1 MATTIVNL
9 PSGYELDDFDET
21 KNFHR
26 ILFRPGYSVQA
37 RELTQL
43 QTALQAQIDRHGQ
56 YSFKDGS
63 RVVNGKVTLNVE
75 YDFIKIT
82 STAFTPTINSYSGAA
97 QIPDNY
103 LTEFVGTTITSASGV
118 TAVVQ
123 AVIAED
129 LAGSGD
135 PATLYVK
142 YTGSGTNN
150 TTSTFV
156 GDEEFFSN
164 GNVVRY
170 GKVVPAVDTP
180 TGYGSAVNI
189 EEGVY
194 FISGTFVYVP
204 AGTLILDKY
213 TNTPNYIIGLKVTE
227 DIVDSIGDTTLLDN
241 AAGTPNAAAPGARRY
256 RISTTLIK
264 EPLNLA
270 SRVETDYITLVVI
283 EGGKSAVDRT
293 DKNQETELTERL
305 ARRTFEESGDYSVN
319 PYQLNIKEHLD
330 TGTNNGYLTSGN
342 GGSATKLA
350 IGIEPNTSY
359 VKGFRVENT
368 TTKYLA
374 VDKPRGANATIDINQ
389 TQQTLNLGNYIRLNE
404 ASSLG
409 MPDIATFETIDLY
422 DAANGGGTLRGT
434 CRARGISRGASDTE
448 LYLYIFDIQ
457 FNSGYA
463 MNNIV
468 SVEWDDGG
476 TVKFRA
482 NTFDQSG
489 VTDRTI
495 YGSSFNSLVYK
506 LPYSAVD
513 TLRDPGSTVASPS
526 YNTTYVVR
534 ETRTTN
540 ASNPAATIS
549 GAAFVNASN
558 VVAYIKDGSSYGALD
573 ANPTA
578 SIVGNTITFT
588 TIGGSSVSLS
598 ASQQIVFSV
607 DVSYT
612 GASPKSKTKTTQTST
627 AQSLSNGVLSL
638 GKADIKKITSI
649 VDPAGESVINRF
661 ILDNGQRDNFYDIGK
676 ITLKSGEVDPG
687 AITVV
692 FDWYDHSGSGD
703 FFSVD
708 SYDDAEYTQIPSFSG
723 NIGTV
728 QLRDCI
734 DFRPRINDAGTG
746 YASGTNQSLSSPPV
760 NSGVFVTDLTHF
772 LPRIDKLYVTRKG
785 EFKIETGVPSSSPRA
800 PSTPDDAMGIY
811 DIRLSPY
818 VFSLSGVKPKLIE
831 NKRFTMANIGSLDKR
846 IKNLEYFTSLSL
858 LEQSASSIDITDGTG
873 ATRLKNGFIVDN
885 FTNHGIGD
893 ISNPDYACSIDR
905 ENGILRP
912 KFDERNVN
920 LVRLSGD
927 TGAVV
932 NDGLVTLPMG
942 TDVNYINQPYAST
955 FSNVNPYNVFS
966 WAGTIKLSPD
976 SDEWKEVDVRPII
989 TVDDSSSFEQFQK
1002 MAEQEGILGTV
1013 WNEWETNWTGI
1024 DVDEKSETTGN
1035 PRGGDRGR
1043 GRDPEERRDF
1053 WWTDGEPETWD
1064 INDIETADGAGQ
1076 NVTTIT
1082 TTTTTTGQSR
1092 GGIKTT
1098 LAFDTI
1104 LKSNGSKVVE
1114 MNFIPFIRSRKIFFK
1129 AELLKPNTKVYGFFD
1144 GASIADYIKEE
1155 SSFTDFT
1162 TEVGISTFEG
1172 ETSHPDTAGALIS
1185 NASGVVEGSFIIPRN
1200 NALKFAVGT
1209 REFRLTDSSTNDKAA
1224 ETTFAE
1230 AQYHAQGMLE
1240 VTEEKVIST
1249 KVPRLVQSELNDERT
1264 LVDTQV
1270 SEKTEYIDPVA
1281 ETFLIDKDG
1290 GLFVKSVDLFF
1301 RAKAASIPVRV
1312 TIRTVLNG
1320 TPTQRIVPGGDKI
1333 LYPGSVN
1340 LPSDSSA
1347 NNGFGN
1353 ADVATNFAFDYPVY
1367 LAQDTE
1373 YAIVITSQSDDYEV
1387 YVAEMGGQD
1396 LTNTTERITKQPYN
1410 GVFFTSANASTWTPE
1425 QSKDLKFKL
1434 NRATFTGSGSKI
1446 IFVNDI
1452 VPPRKLQVNPFNVN
1466 GTTTC
1471 KVFHKNHGMYSTS
1484 NNVTI
1489 AGATGANAALLNKT
1503 HSITAF
1509 THDTYDITL
1518 TSAATG
1524 TGYVGGAGATA
1535 TENRHMDVMYPYI
1548 ENIQVPGTSIRFFL
1562 KTRTT
1567 TSVNGTETRYALTG
1581 TGDGYE
1587 ILPNRNYRY
1596 VTPQAIYS
1604 AINETSNI
1612 KSFQL
1617 TAVLTTDNEAL
1628 SPVID
1633 MNRLSVNT
1641 IQNRISSNG
1650 GSENTATGGTE
1661 VARYITKKIELAEQ
1675 ADIATVYINA
1685 LKPGG
1690 ADIDF
1695 YWRATSGDEDIT
1707 ASTWTLELPV
1717 TGTAIPFNDSN
1728 FQEVQYDIDPFGAG
1742 SSFSSIQF
1750 KIVLQGE
1757 VSSTPP
1763 LVKDFRA
1770 ICAT

>member
-1 MATTIVNL
+1 MATTIVNDHL
-9 PSGYELDDFDET
+9 PTGYILDDFDET

-56 YSFKDGS
+56 YSFNDGS

-75 YDFIKIT
+75 YDFVKVE
-82 STAFTPTINSYSGAA
+82 SSFTHSSAGA
-97 QIPDNY
+97 QVTDNY
-103 LTEFVGTTITSASGV
+103 LTEFVGTTITGATGGV

-123 AVIAED
+123 EVIA
-129 LAGSGD
+129 AGSGD

-142 YTGSGTNN
+142 YTSSGTNN
-150 TTSTFV
+150 ATSVFAPGEELSSSASPTKYAMV
-156 GDEEFFSN
+156 GGGSN
-164 GNVVRY
+164 
-170 GKVVPAVDTP
+170 VDGSNTASTISTP
-180 TGYGSAVNI
+180 TGQGSAVNI
-189 EEGVY
+189 EEGAY
-194 FISGTFVYVP
+194 FISGAFVYVP
-204 AGTLILDKY
+204 AGSLILDKY
-213 TNTPNYIIGLKVTE
+213 TNTPDYIIGLKVTQ
-227 DIVDSIGDTTLLDN
+227 DIVDSVADTTLLDN
-241 AAGTPNAAAPGARRY
+241 AAGTPNTAAPGARRY

-264 EPLNLA
+264 EPLNIA
-270 SRVETDYITLVVI
+270 SRVETDYITLIVI
-283 EGGKSAVDRT
+283 EGGKSAVDST
-293 DKNQETELTERL
+293 NKNQETELTERL

-374 VDKPRGANATIDINQ
+374 VDKPRGADATIDINQ

-422 DAANGGGTLRGT
+422 DAANGGGTKRGT
-434 CRARGISRGASDTE
+434 CRARGISQGSSSTE

-463 MNNIV
+463 MNNIA

-482 NTFDQSG
+482 NT

-540 ASNPAATIS
+540 ANNPAATIS
-549 GAAFVNASN
+549 GAAFVNAST
-558 VVAYIKDGSSYGALD
+558 VVAYIKDGSTYNALD
-573 ANPTA
+573 ASPTA
-578 SIVGNTITFT
+578 AITGGGTTITFT
-588 TIGGSSVSLS
+588 NIGGSSVSLS
-598 ASQQIVFSV
+598 GGQQIVFSV

-612 GASPKSKTKTTQTST
+612 GAGPKTKTKTPQTLT
-627 AQSLSNGVLSL
+627 AQSLSGGVLSL

-649 VDPAGESVINRF
+649 VDPAGQSVIGRF

-676 ITLKSGEVDPG
+676 ITLKSGEIDPG

-703 FFSVD
+703 FFSID
-708 SYDDAEYTQIPSFSG
+708 SYDDTEYTEVPTFSG
-723 NIGTV
+723 NVGTV

-746 YASGTNQSLSSPPV
+746 YASGTNISLSSPPV
-760 NSGVFVTDLTHF
+760 NSANFVTDLTHF

-785 EFKIETGVPSSSPRA
+785 EFKIETGVPSSSPRS

-858 LEQSASSIDITDGTG
+858 LEQSASSIDITDSTG

-893 ISNPDYACSIDR
+893 TSNVDYACSIDR

-927 TGAVV
+927 SNAAVV

-955 FSNVNPYNVFS
+955 HINVNPYNVFS

-976 SDEWKEVDVRPII
+976 SDEWKEVDIRPII

-1002 MAEQEGILGTV
+1002 MAEEEGILGTV

-1035 PRGGDRGR
+1035 PRGR
-1043 GRDPEERRDF
+1043 GRDREVEERRDF
-1053 WWTDGEPETWD
+1053 WWIDGEPEIWD
-1064 INDIETADGAGQ
+1064 AGDIETLDGAGQ
-1076 NVTTIT
+1076 NVTSIT

-1129 AELLKPNTKVYGFFD
+1129 AELLKPNTKVYAFFD
-1144 GASIADYIKEE
+1144 GASIASYIKEE
-1155 SSFTDFT
+1155 SFTDFT
-1162 TEVGISTFEG
+1162 TSTSVDTFEG
-1172 ETSHPDTAGALIS
+1172 STSHPGTAGALIS

-1209 REFRLTDSSTNDKAA
+1209 REFRLSDSSTNNKTT
-1224 ETTFAE
+1224 ETTYAE

-1240 VTEEKVIST
+1240 VTEEKVVST
-1249 KVPRLVQSELNDERT
+1249 KVPRLVQSELNEDRT

-1270 SEKTEYIDPVA
+1270 SETTEYIDPVA
-1281 ETFLIDKDG
+1281 ETFLIDKEG
-1290 GLFVKSVDLFF
+1290 GMFAKSVDLFF
-1301 RAKAASIPVRV
+1301 KSKAAAIPVRV
-1312 TIRTVLNG
+1312 TIRTTLNG
-1320 TPTQRIVPGGDKI
+1320 LPTQRIVPGADKI
-1333 LYPGSVN
+1333 LYPSSVN
-1340 LPSDSSA
+1340 VSA
-1347 NNGFGN
+1347 T
-1353 ADVATNFAFDYPVY
+1353 AATATNFAFDYPVY

-1373 YAIVITSQSDDYEV
+1373 YAVVITSQSDDYEV
-1387 YVAEMGGQD
+1387 WIAEMGGFD
-1396 LTNTTERITKQPYN
+1396 KTDTTFRITKQPYN

-1446 IFVNDI
+1446 IFANDVI
-1452 VPPRKLQVNPFNVN
+1452 PPRKLPVNPFYVN

-1484 NNVTI
+1484 NDVTI
-1489 AGATGANAALLNKT
+1489 AGATGTNASLLNGT
-1503 HSITAF
+1503 HDIAAF

-1518 TSAATG
+1518 SSAASG
-1524 TGYVGGAGATA
+1524 TGYVGGSAATA

-1548 ENIQVPGTSIRFFL
+1548 ENIQVPGTSVRFYL

-1604 AINETSNI
+1604 AINETSNV

-1641 IQNRISSNG
+1641 IQNRISNNG
-1650 GSENTATGGTE
+1650 GSETTATGGTE

-1690 ADIDF
+1690 ADVDF
-1695 YWRATSGDEDIT
+1695 YWRATTGDEDIT
-1707 ASTWTLELPV
+1707 AIAWTAQLPV
-1717 TGTAIPFNDSN
+1717 TGTSIPFNDSN
-1728 FQEVQYDIDPFGAG
+1728 FQEVQYDVDPFGAG

-1750 KIVLQGE
+1750 KIVLQGA

-1763 LVKDFRA
+1763 LIKDFRA